1 MLPPSTAG
9 LAWCKALG
17 QKKKKPQFP
26 SCSFVFSDKQ
36 SRLKYPFALF
46 TVSLSSH
53 SGFILCQLAL
63 LIDYLLGRR
72 SNLSARILIHVEKK
86 PHAFDNGVE
95 RETVPFFFSSPVS
108 KVMRFLNERLLFSL
122 GPLFMQVC
130 DFGEQS
136 CHHPRAAQNF
146 PEHVS
151 STGWVLSRFVCDLLV
166 WIIPHPV
173 KQHHGVLHS
182 SIHTCVGY

>member
-108 KVMRFLNERLLFSL
+108 KVMRFLTKGFSSPSALSSCRYVTLENSPAITPELLRIFQNMSALL
-122 GPLFMQVC
+122 GESSRDLFVI
-130 DFGEQS
+130 F
-136 CHHPRAAQNF
+136 
-146 PEHVS
+146 
-151 STGWVLSRFVCDLLV
+151 
-166 WIIPHPV
+166 
-173 KQHHGVLHS
+173 
-182 SIHTCVGY
+182 